1 LNRRDER
8 FASVAQVDD
17 RVRRTT
23 TASGIRVITD
33 PIPEAHSVSLSAWI
47 GAGSRDEPSEL
58 AGACHFLEH
67 LLFKGTTH
75 RTAHQINTAI
85 DKVGGEFNAY
95 TAKESTAF
103 LVRVPAVDVALGA
116 ALLCEVVA
124 DPLLSAAD
132 VEAERGVILEE
143 LAMVADS
150 PDELAL
156 SRLGEAIYPGHAL
169 GWEVLGRDET
179 LEAMDREQIAA
190 MHDRWYG
197 ASNVVI
203 AGAGRLDHDEL
214 VAMIE
219 GAIPVRGSNAPDR
232 SAPSAPPEPLVV
244 ERRDTE
250 QVHLV
255 QGWLGT
261 DHEDPDRF
269 ALAVLNHALGDG
281 PSSRLYRCIRD
292 ERGLA
297 YSVFTSHT
305 AYSDS
310 GMVSLYV
317 GTTPRHLGEVRTLVA
332 DQLAAV
338 QSDGITDE
346 ELEVAVGYLSGSTV
360 LALEDPGTRMARL
373 GAGELTR
380 RGVVSI
386 AEVLDGYAGVSHADV
401 VRVAR
406 RVFGGPS
413 STVGVGPLRET
424 DLAD

>member
-1 LNRRDER
+1 
-8 FASVAQVDD
+8 
-17 RVRRTT
+17 
-23 TASGIRVITD
+23 
-33 PIPEAHSVSLSAWI
+33 
-47 GAGSRDEPSEL
+47 
-58 AGACHFLEH
+58 
-67 LLFKGTTH
+67 
-75 RTAHQINTAI
+75 
-85 DKVGGEFNAY
+85 
-95 TAKESTAF
+95 
-103 LVRVPAVDVALGA
+103 
-116 ALLCEVVA
+116 
-124 DPLLSAAD
+124 
-132 VEAERGVILEE
+132 
-143 LAMVADS
+143 M
-150 PDELAL
+150 
-156 SRLGEAIYPGHAL
+156 
-169 GWEVLGRDET
+169 
-179 LEAMDREQIAA
+179 
-190 MHDRWYG
+190 
-197 ASNVVI
+197 
-203 AGAGRLDHDEL
+203 
-214 VAMIE
+214 
-219 GAIPVRGSNAPDR
+219 
-232 SAPSAPPEPLVV
+232 V

-281 PSSRLYRCIRD
+281 PSSRLYRRIRD

-332 DQLAAV
+332 DQLDAV

-380 RGVVSI
+380 RGVVPI
-386 AEVLDGYAGVSHADV
+386 ADTLDGFAHVTHEDV
-401 VRVAR
+401 VRVAQ

-413 STVGVGPLRET
+413 STVAVGPLTES
-424 DLAD
+424 DLDKTG

>member
-1 LNRRDER
+1 M
-8 FASVAQVDD
+8 
-17 RVRRTT
+17 
-23 TASGIRVITD
+23 
-33 PIPEAHSVSLSAWI
+33 
-47 GAGSRDEPSEL
+47 
-58 AGACHFLEH
+58 
-67 LLFKGTTH
+67 
-75 RTAHQINTAI
+75 
-85 DKVGGEFNAY
+85 
-95 TAKESTAF
+95 
-103 LVRVPAVDVALGA
+103 
-116 ALLCEVVA
+116 LCEVVA
-124 DPLLSAAD
+124 DPLLSGDD

-179 LEAMDREQIAA
+179 LEAMDRDQIAA

-203 AGAGRLDHDEL
+203 AAAGRLDHDEL
-214 VAMIE
+214 VEMID
-219 GAIPVRGSNAPDR
+219 GAIPARRFERPATGPPRRSRRNVSSWSDGTPSRCTWCRVGSEPTTRIRTGSRWRCSTMR
-232 SAPSAPPEPLVV
+232 SATDRRAVSTARSVTSA
-244 ERRDTE
+244 
-250 QVHLV
+250 
-255 QGWLGT
+255 
-261 DHEDPDRF
+261 
-269 ALAVLNHALGDG
+269 
-281 PSSRLYRCIRD
+281 
-292 ERGLA
+292 GLA

-305 AYSDS
+305 SYSDS
-310 GMVSLYV
+310 GMVALYV
-317 GTTPRHLGEVRTLVA
+317 GTTPWHLAEVRTLVA

-380 RGVVSI
+380 RGVVPI
-386 AEVLDGYAGVSHADV
+386 ADVLDGYAGVTHEDV

-413 STVGVGPLRET
+413 STVGVGPLRES
-424 DLAD
+424 DLLD